1 MTAGHSGH
9 HVGGAVVG
17 NMVQGD
23 AEVTLESDGS
33 QMGGSA
39 YAGVAHGDLTGMLLA
54 VSHELLHGVI
64 LAVVGGNQQAV
75 GVSHGGSQ
83 GDEGIQ
89 TQLGLALVLHHQ
101 QVHSDGA
108 KGVAVVVGCC
118 GGGHT
123 DQAAGAGLVLRH
135 KAHAAGQILAGSVQQ
150 GAHGHVGGT
159 TGGVG
164 NDHGDVFLGIIRG
177 LVTVAVT
184 GVAAAGQGQDGQ
196 GRQKHCDK
204 SLHLVFHFRP
214 PKM

>member
-1 MTAGHSGH
+1 
-9 HVGGAVVG
+9 
-17 NMVQGD
+17 
-23 AEVTLESDGS
+23 
-33 QMGGSA
+33 MG
-39 YAGVAHGDLTGMLLA
+39 LA

-89 TQLGLALVLHHQ
+89 TQLGLALILHHQ

-135 KAHAAGQILAGSVQQ
+135 EAHAAGQILAGSVQQ

-164 NDHGDVFLGIIRG
+164 NDHGDVFLGIIS